1 MIGLAAGVVAGTA
14 AGRVDSALMR
24 VTDVFLT
31 FPPLLFLVLGTGLL
45 GPRIPYIVL
54 ALSLVGWASMA
65 RQVRAEAL
73 GLRVREF
80 VLAARALGATEGR
93 VVGRHILGNV
103 LTLAAVRASLD
114 VGPVILSESTLSFLG
129 IGVQPPVPSWG
140 AMIAEGFAHLR
151 TYPLLT
157 LIPSL
162 VLSVTILALTFI
174 GEAVGEALDPRA
186 RRR

>member
-1 MIGLAAGVVAGTA
+1 VLTRLAYGGRISFLISGTAVLAHTLIGLAAGVVAGAA
-14 AGRVDSALMR
+14 AGRVDSTLMR
-24 VTDVFLT
+24 VTDVFLA
-31 FPPLLFLVLGTGLL
+31 FPPLLFLVLVTGLL

-103 LTLAAVRASLD
+103 LTLRSRRSPSSGSAS
-114 VGPVILSESTLSFLG
+114 S
-129 IGVQPPVPSWG
+129 
-140 AMIAEGFAHLR
+140 
-151 TYPLLT
+151 
-157 LIPSL
+157 
-162 VLSVTILALTFI
+162 
-174 GEAVGEALDPRA
+174 
-186 RRR
+186 RRSRPGGR